1 MSLQFLTRMKTCSVG
16 AVLAA
21 SLAATPAFAED
32 GPFTLFAGP
41 WAGNGVITASNGVS
55 ERIRCRV
62 HYYVAQQGRDLNQ
75 QLRCA
80 SDSYHFDVNSALLD
94 VGAGNIVGNWTETN
108 RNAIGKVHGQVS
120 GNTVNAEV
128 AGTGF
133 TAALTVSLRDDRQSV
148 RIVPTGSDIA
158 SVTIELRRQ

>member
-1 MSLQFLTRMKTCSVG
+1 MSLQFVMRMKACLSG
-16 AVLAA
+16 AALVA
-21 SLAATPAFAED
+21 SLAAAPAFAED
-32 GPFTLFAGP
+32 GPFTQFAGP

-108 RNAIGKVHGQVS
+108 RNAVGKVRGQVD
-120 GNTVNAEV
+120 GNVVNAEV
-128 AGTGF
+128 VGTGF
-133 TAALTVSLRDDRQSV
+133 TAALTVALRGDRQSV
-148 RIVPTGSDIA
+148 KIVPTGSDIA
-158 SVTIELRRQ
+158 SVTIDLRRQ